1 MCCRSDVPKPLH
13 ATHYK
18 FVRIR
23 ETLKV
28 MPAMAAGVI
37 FQLWKIGDVVDMLD
51 AWAVARRRDAGL
63 TGRYANVVHQ

>member
-1 MCCRSDVPKPLH
+1 MGCRSDVPKPLH
-13 ATHYK
+13 ATHCK
-18 FVRIR
+18 FGRIR

-28 MPAMAAGVI
+28 MPAMAPVT
-37 FQLWKIGDVVDMLD
+37 FRLWKIGDVVDMLD